1 MRRILAP
8 LLAALSAALL
18 LVLAAPG
25 AHADDPVPTPPPTP
39 PTTTTPAPVEPYAR
53 YEPQT
58 TCSPTAKPGAVA
70 AQRWAVA
77 TYGGRAGGISRAC
90 GGSLSEH
97 KEGRAFDWTLDAR
110 KVADRARAQRYLT
123 ALFATGPTGERAE
136 LARRMGVMYVIWN
149 DRMYA
154 AYRQFAPTAY
164 VSSSCRGKPLTRCS
178 ATLRHRDHVH
188 VSLSKAGGAGRTSWY
203 VGRVARAR

>member
-1 MRRILAP
+1 MHRILA
-8 LLAALSAALL
+8 LLLPALSTVLL
-18 LVLAAPG
+18 LVLGAAPG
-25 AHADDPVPTPPPTP
+25 ARADDPPPTP
-39 PTTTTPAPVEPYAR
+39 APAPVEPYAR

-58 TCSPTAKPGAVA
+58 TCSPQAKPGTVA

-110 KVADRARAQRYLT
+110 RAADRAKAQRYLT
-123 ALFATGPTGERAE
+123 ALFATGPSGERAE

-154 AYRQFAPTAY
+154 SYRQFGATAY
-164 VSSSCRGKPLTRCS
+164 VNAACRGKALSRCS

-203 VGRVARAR
+203 VGRVSRAR